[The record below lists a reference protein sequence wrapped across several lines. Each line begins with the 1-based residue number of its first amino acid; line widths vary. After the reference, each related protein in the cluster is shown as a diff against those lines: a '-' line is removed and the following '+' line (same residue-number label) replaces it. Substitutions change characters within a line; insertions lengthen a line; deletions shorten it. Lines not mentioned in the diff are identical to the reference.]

1 VAKRSTT
8 LTEIAEAAEE
18 SAQQNPGGHLG
29 DSNISDTRR
38 KRQQARRIQALS
50 LKWPESPTPRSRS
63 SWASSPTRYG
73 T

>member
-1 VAKRSTT
+1 MAKRSTT

-29 DSNISDTRR
+29 YSNISDARR
-38 KRQQARRIQALS
+38 KRQRPAGSRPCRS
-50 LKWPESPTPRSRS
+50 SWPGSAPPRSRS
-63 SWASSPTRYG
+63 GWASSPTPSG